1 MARRSEKRL
10 EGVMGLFFDM
20 LFGSETGADEKKRQN
35 SWEGMSSMFVDP
47 KIKDYRDRWGSN
59 NDHNWE
65 ADGDTRWDSY
75 DD

>member
-1 MARRSEKRL
+1 
-10 EGVMGLFFDM
+10 
-20 LFGSETGADEKKRQN
+20 
-35 SWEGMSSMFVDP
+35 MFVDP
-47 KIKDYRDRWGSN
+47 KFKDYRDRWGSN

>member
-1 MARRSEKRL
+1 
-10 EGVMGLFFDM
+10 MGLFFDM
-20 LFGSETGADEKKRQN
+20 LFGSGAGADEKKRHN
-35 SWEGMSSMFVDP
+35 SWEGMSDMFADP
-47 KIKDYRDRWGSN
+47 KFKDYHDKWGSN